1 MLHLGVVCFSGT
13 PEDCCRDFAWMVYLE
28 CLQWSATFLLVE
40 ARRKEQDL
48 STFLM
53 SWWVISTFTP
63 HFSIMLPEQ
72 VEQVGLSENRLNPIV
87 QASDKV
93 VPVLGKNRCALGKCV
108 SQKSCL

>member
-1 MLHLGVVCFSGT
+1 MLHLGAFCFSGT

-53 SWWVISTFTP
+53 ISHVLVG
-63 HFSIMLPEQ
+63 HFHFHTSFFHHVARTGRTGVKLVPKDMQHRAYHLPPEII
-72 VEQVGLSENRLNPIV
+72 G
-87 QASDKV
+87 AS
-93 VPVLGKNRCALGKCV
+93 VLPSA
-108 SQKSCL
+108 